1 MFGGRLHIRFAAP
14 PPAARPTLRIARP
27 RPDVDAARQG
37 RPQPSRRGFLNSAEL
52 VLVLPILAV
61 LLAGLVEFSLL
72 FFARGEIVDAA
83 RAAARIA
90 SYPGATDQDIE
101 REVRRMLSPRL
112 QRGMKIR
119 WKPGEHPGDVV
130 VVGIAVPM
138 TAATPDLLWPIG
150 LSVRGRQLYAE
161 ARMRRE

>member
-1 MFGGRLHIRFAAP
+1 M
-14 PPAARPTLRIARP
+14 
-27 RPDVDAARQG
+27 PDVRFQTRSSAPLHAVRPALRG
-37 RPQPSRRGFLNSAEL
+37 RTRRGTARVADRRDTCRKRGGFLTSAEL

-72 FFARGEIVDAA
+72 FFARGEVVDAA

-90 SYPGATDQDIE
+90 SYPGATEQDIE

-112 QRGMKIR
+112 QRGMKIH
-119 WKPGEHPGDVV
+119 WKPGEYPGDLV
-130 VVGIAVPM
+130 VVGVAVPM
-138 TAATPDLLWPIG
+138 NSATPDLLWPIG